1 MDDPTE
7 GFRLYAIGDV
17 HGYIDLLDD
26 MLGRIRDD
34 LVRRPHPNP
43 RVICLGDYVDRGPD
57 SRGVIDK
64 LIALRGSDLPATFLL
79 GNHDSYI
86 EAYLEDPEWY
96 DRTYHWLHPAMG
108 GAATLASYGVPGATE
123 ADPDATRDAFRIA
136 FPPEHMA
143 FLRSCKLWEHV
154 GGYVFVHAGIRPGVA
169 LRHQTRDDCIWI
181 REPFL
186 SSRVDHGYKVV
197 HGHTIVPTV
206 QHHSNR
212 IAIDTGV
219 AKGGPI
225 SCLLLEGADVSV
237 LGPAGPQPLPP
248 GSGLDSPGLGGL
260 LQRGLNAL
268 RRA

>member
-1 MDDPTE
+1 MDDLTE
-7 GFRLYAIGDV
+7 GQRLYAIGDV
-17 HGYIDLLDD
+17 HGHRDLLED
-26 MLGRIRDD
+26 MLARVRAD
-34 LVRRPHPNP
+34 LSARPHPRP

-57 SRGVIDK
+57 SRGVIDT
-64 LIALRGSDLPATFLL
+64 LIALRDSDLPATFLL

-108 GAATLASYGVPGATE
+108 GAATLASYGVSGASE
-123 ADPDATRDAFRIA
+123 ADPDATRDAFREV
-136 FPPEHMA
+136 FPPEHLT
-143 FLRSCKLWEHV
+143 FLRSCRLWERI
-154 GGYVFVHAGIRPGVA
+154 GGYVFVHAGIRPGIA

-186 SSRVDHGYKVV
+186 SSRVDFGYKVV
-197 HGHTIVPTV
+197 HGHTIVPV
-206 QHHSNR
+206 VEHHSNR

-219 AKGGPI
+219 AKGGPL
-225 SCLLLEGADVSV
+225 SCLVLESDEVALLEPT
-237 LGPAGPQPLPP
+237 GPRPLPP
-248 GSGLDSPGLGGL
+248 GAGLERPGLGGL